1 MDFSICVTRVN
12 TLHPVFPDK
21 TGFSRPE
28 HPDPVV
34 YNEHE
39 GSAPFPTPALHPG
52 ISVLHGFLF
61 VKRTVGNAAWHV
73 ETVVTAT
80 GCRRSTVIHR
90 GKRAV
95 IPRFPLC
102 VVESEPAP
110 HPLRV

>member
-39 GSAPFPTPALHPG
+39 GSALSPHSRLASWYLG
-52 ISVLHGFLF
+52 
-61 VKRTVGNAAWHV
+61 
-73 ETVVTAT
+73 TAT
-80 GCRRSTVIHR
+80 ASFCETNR
-90 GKRAV
+90 GKCSVACGDRCHGNGMPE
-95 IPRFPLC
+95 INGD
-102 VVESEPAP
+102 S
-110 HPLRV
+110 